1 MEIQH
6 IVLGKNMEEQVRV
19 AVLED
24 CVGMIKRGMAIEDAL
39 DVIIK
44 RYDEKLELLV
54 NILCDV
60 YAVDTK
66 DIGRRGR
73 S

>member
-1 MEIQH
+1 
-6 IVLGKNMEEQVRV
+6 MEEQVRV

-24 CVGMIKRGMAIEDAL
+24 CARMIKRGMAIEDAL

-66 DIGRRGR
+66 DIGRR

>member
-44 RYDEKLELLV
+44 RYDEQLFI
-54 NILCDV
+54 ILR
-60 YAVDTK
+60 K
-66 DIGRRGR
+66 SLIII
-73 S
+73 